1 MRGLNKVMLIGHLG
15 KDPEMQHLEGGIAL
29 AKFSLATSESYKDKA
44 GNWTDKTEWHNIIM
58 WRGLA
63 ETAEKYLKK
72 GSLVYIEGKIQNRS
86 WEDKE
91 GNKRYITEIRADRMN
106 MLDRKPADSSENNST
121 STNTESSQIEGSSTD
136 SIEDDLPF

>member
-15 KDPEMQHLEGGIAL
+15 KDPEMQYLEGNIAL
-29 AKFSLATSESYKDKA
+29 AKFSLATSESFKDKA

-86 WEDKE
+86 WDDKD

-106 MLDRKPADSSENNST
+106 MLDKKPTDSGSDLSST
-121 STNTESSQIEGSSTD
+121 SSTESSIESS
-136 SIEDDLPF
+136 SEVIEDDLPF

>member
-15 KDPEMQHLEGGIAL
+15 KDPEMQYLEGNIAL
-29 AKFSLATSESYKDKA
+29 AKFSLATSESFKDKA

-72 GSLVYIEGKIQNRS
+72 GSFVYIEGKIQNRS
-86 WEDKE
+86 WDDKD
-91 GNKRYITEIRADRMN
+91 GNKRYITEIRAERMN
-106 MLDRKPADSSENNST
+106 MLDKKPADSNVDSSATSSST
-121 STNTESSQIEGSSTD
+121 SSNIETSSEV
-136 SIEDDLPF
+136 IEDDLPF

>member
-15 KDPEMQHLEGGIAL
+15 KDPEMQYLEGNIAL
-29 AKFSLATSESYKDKA
+29 AKFSLATSESFKDKA

-72 GSLVYIEGKIQNRS
+72 GSFVYIEGKIQNRS
-86 WEDKE
+86 WDDKD

-106 MLDRKPADSSENNST
+106 MLDRKPTDQSSDTISSPSMTSESDS
-121 STNTESSQIEGSSTD
+121 D
-136 SIEDDLPF
+136 VIEDDLPF